1 MINRDDLTIPK
12 FSLKSAGLLFLAGI
26 IGGIA
31 IPYFFYE
38 MNWDSRIGVLLF
50 LPILIS
56 GSISY
61 AQCFIETKDGIG
73 RRFYRIFVISFV
85 VLETVTYLWL
95 FKGFIF

>member
-26 IGGIA
+26 IGGILV
-31 IPYFFYE
+31 PYFFYE

-56 GSISY
+56 STIAY

-73 RRFYRIFVISFV
+73 RRFYRTLIISFV
-85 VLETVTYLWL
+85 ILETVTYLWL

>member
-1 MINRDDLTIPK
+1 MTGKENSAMPK

-26 IGGIA
+26 IGGVLV
-31 IPYFFYE
+31 PYLFYE
-38 MNWDSRIGVLLF
+38 MNWDTRIGVLLF

-56 GSISY
+56 ATIAY

-73 RRFYRIFVISFV
+73 PRFYRTLIISFI